1 MAWSTGGLCRVGVK
15 PGLGLRV
22 LSLLLMPVSLQLNH
36 KFSIAVIN
44 TNDLPTVALWL
55 VDM

>member
-22 LSLLLMPVSLQLNH
+22 CSLLLMPVSLQLNH
-36 KFSIAVIN
+36 NFSIAVIN
-44 TNDLPTVALWL
+44 TNDLPTVAP
-55 VDM
+55 